1 MPLRYTDLFLSGMK
15 LRIKLIALLFAFCF
29 QGVFCFEL
37 HAQILPNFGGQRAGL
52 STLSFLKNDMNTRSV
67 GMGGASV
74 ALDGDIFSVSSNPAA
89 LTHLDEMR
97 VGISHMLLGGGI
109 HQALLSYQGKLK
121 SEATMGFSVNT
132 LNSGAMKVRT
142 EFEPDGNGQY
152 FSVSQTAFG
161 LNYSQKLSEMFNLG
175 VNMKYIFEQMAAY
188 RNHVLAF
195 DIGFLYETDFNDLKF
210 AVLLQNFGGNS
221 AIAGDEVMVSY
232 NRNEE
237 LELSRYTVPTVFKM
251 GLSMT
256 AWEQDNKK
264 LTAAAEL
271 NNPNDNA
278 ENLRLGAELDLK
290 EILQVQAGVKLS
302 VKGQRV
308 PTFGFRYKSRI
319 GVHPIHVGYA
329 LNPGSFLGNQHLIS
343 LQFTRNKMER

>member
-1 MPLRYTDLFLSGMK
+1 MSLPFPDLFLLRMK
-15 LRIKLIALLFAFCF
+15 KGVNIAFRLFASCALVTFTC
-29 QGVFCFEL
+29 VSS
-37 HAQILPNFGGQRAGL
+37 AQLLPNFGGQRAGL
-52 STLSFLKNDMNTRSV
+52 STLSFLKNDMNTRSM

-74 ALDGDIFSVSSNPAA
+74 ALDGDLFSVSSNPAA

-97 VGISHMLLGGGI
+97 IGLSHLMLGGGI
-109 HQALLSYQGKLK
+109 HQAMLSCQGKLK

-132 LNSGAMKVRT
+132 LNSGSMKVRT

-161 LNYSQKLSEMFNLG
+161 VNYAQKLSDMFNLG
-175 VNMKYIFEQMAAY
+175 INMKYIYEQISAY

-195 DIGFLYETDFNDLKF
+195 DIGFLYETDFRDLKF

-221 AIAGDEVMVSY
+221 AISGDEVMVNY

-237 LELSRYTVPTVFKM
+237 MELSRYTVPTVFKM
-251 GLSMT
+251 GLSLT
-256 AWEQDNKK
+256 AWEAGGKK
-264 LTAAAEL
+264 LTAAMEL

-278 ENLRLGAELDLK
+278 ENLRFGAELDLK
-290 EILQVQAGVKLS
+290 QILQVQAGVKLS

-308 PTFGFRYKSRI
+308 PTFGFRYKSRL
-319 GVHPIHVGYA
+319 GVHPLHVGYA
-329 LNPGSFLGNQHLIS
+329 MNPGSFLGNQHLIS
-343 LQFTRNKMER
+343 VQLARNKMER